1 MACLVLGKGCLP
13 RFQLHRRLLEEL
25 QRQSSISTSIWY
37 SPPSC
42 VHRSPLTCWP
52 SLPCRKTV
60 LEYGFHAL
68 RDEKKR
74 RYVYFRDSFQANN
87 SNTSPALPASSQ
99 SAFASPGVQ
108 SQPSGTY
115 GGPQRAGS
123 QQPGGEAATASRPLD
138 CHSLHC
144 TAESLACD

>member
-1 MACLVLGKGCLP
+1 M
-13 RFQLHRRLLEEL
+13 
-25 QRQSSISTSIWY
+25 
-37 SPPSC
+37 
-42 VHRSPLTCWP
+42 
-52 SLPCRKTV
+52 

-123 QQPGGEAATASRPLD
+123 QQPGGELATASRDQVPLS
-138 CHSLHC
+138 CHPLHC
-144 TAESLACD
+144 IFGHESRACDLGVLGTCFSAAKA

>member
-1 MACLVLGKGCLP
+1 M
-13 RFQLHRRLLEEL
+13 
-25 QRQSSISTSIWY
+25 
-37 SPPSC
+37 
-42 VHRSPLTCWP
+42 
-52 SLPCRKTV
+52 

-123 QQPGGEAATASRPLD
+123 QQPGGEGATASRDQPPLS
-138 CHSLHC
+138 CHPLHC
-144 TAESLACD
+144 TAWSRVCCL

>member
-1 MACLVLGKGCLP
+1 M
-13 RFQLHRRLLEEL
+13 
-25 QRQSSISTSIWY
+25 
-37 SPPSC
+37 
-42 VHRSPLTCWP
+42 
-52 SLPCRKTV
+52 

-87 SNTSPALPASSQ
+87 SNTSPALPPSSQ

-123 QQPGGEAATASRPLD
+123 QQPGGEAATVSRAAI
-138 CHSLHC
+138 SC
-144 TAESLACD
+144 TASLSHESFACDVGVHGTCSVQQRPRCAVLQPSLPDSAALPVHA